1 MWLSSGEGGAPPSP
15 PPLGKHDRQEKRHKI
30 ASYLSQNSGG
40 GGDDAMMAD
49 MHEERSQQL
58 VNANVRAEEHSGRTS
73 RTQIEGEILK
83 QMPRAGDTENGY

>member
-58 VNANVRAEEHSGRTS
+58 SMPMSGQRN
-73 RTQIEGEILK
+73 TQEGHRVL
-83 QMPRAGDTENGY
+83 RLRGRS